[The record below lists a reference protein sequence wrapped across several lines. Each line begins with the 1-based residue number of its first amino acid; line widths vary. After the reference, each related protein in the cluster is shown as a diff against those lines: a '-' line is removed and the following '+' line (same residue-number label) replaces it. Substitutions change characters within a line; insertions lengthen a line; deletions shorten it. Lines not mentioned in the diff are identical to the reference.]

1 MTYTIMKGVRIL
13 KQSDINRLIDL
24 HGKKLY
30 NFCLRLCANTYD
42 AEDLY
47 QDTFIKAF
55 EKISAIDE
63 NNNPS
68 AYLCT
73 VAISLWKS
81 KARKEVRRQAIAP
94 TVTLE
99 ESYHTAQSTPLE
111 EDVVKT
117 ELVNDVKR
125 AISSLDEKLRTCML
139 LHYIYDMQIGDIART
154 LNCPEGTVKSRLHS
168 ARKIIKEKLA
178 KGEL

>member
-1 MTYTIMKGVRIL
+1 MKGVIAL
-13 KQSDINRLIDL
+13 KQADISRLIDL

-30 NFCLRLCANTYD
+30 NFCLRLCGTTYD

-47 QDTFIKAF
+47 QDTFIKAM

-81 KARKEVRRQAIAP
+81 KARKAMRRQAIAP

-99 ESYHTAQSTPLE
+99 DGYHAAQSAPLE
-111 EDVVKT
+111 EDIVKT

-125 AISSLDEKLRTCML
+125 AISTLDEKLRTCML
-139 LHYIYDMQIGDIART
+139 LHYIYDMQIGDIARI

-168 ARKIIKEKLA
+168 ARKILKEKLA

>member
-1 MTYTIMKGVRIL
+1 MK
-13 KQSDINRLIDL
+13 QADISRLIDL

-30 NFCLRLCANTYD
+30 NFCLRLCGTTYD

-47 QDTFIKAF
+47 QDTFIKAM

-73 VAISLWKS
+73 IAISLWKS
-81 KARKEVRRQAIAP
+81 KARKEVRRQSIAP
-94 TVTLE
+94 TVALE
-99 ESYHTAQSTPLE
+99 DSYHTVQTAPI
-111 EDVVKT
+111 EDDVIRT
-117 ELVNDVKR
+117 ELVRDVKK

-139 LHYIYDMQIGDIART
+139 LHYIYDMQIGDIARI

-168 ARKIIKEKLA
+168 ARKTIKEKLA

>member
-1 MTYTIMKGVRIL
+1 MK
-13 KQSDINRLIDL
+13 QADISRLIDL

-30 NFCLRLCANTYD
+30 NFCLRLCGTTYD

-47 QDTFIKAF
+47 QDTFLKAM
-55 EKISAIDE
+55 EKISSIDE
-63 NNNPS
+63 DNNPS

-81 KARKEVRRQAIAP
+81 KTRKAMRRQAIAP
-94 TVTLE
+94 TVALE
-99 ESYHTAQSTPLE
+99 DSYHTVETLPLE
-111 EDVVKT
+111 EDVIRT
-117 ELVNDVKR
+117 ELMSDVKK

-139 LHYIYDMQIGDIART
+139 LHYIYDMQIGEIARIVD
-154 LNCPEGTVKSRLHS
+154 CPEGTVKSRLHS
-168 ARKIIKEKLA
+168 ARKIVKEKLA